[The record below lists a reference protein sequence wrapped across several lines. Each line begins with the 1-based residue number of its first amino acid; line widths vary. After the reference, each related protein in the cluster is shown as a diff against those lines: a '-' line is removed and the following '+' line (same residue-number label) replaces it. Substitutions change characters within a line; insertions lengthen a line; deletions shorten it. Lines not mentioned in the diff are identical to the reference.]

1 MECRLSWPAKPVFP
15 DPGTRPQQTRPA
27 SAPIDLQSSTKQ
39 PIAAWEE
46 SLTNWCRVCVCSSV
60 CVVIV
65 GEVVECMCVCVCV
78 HVCSRERRMDIKT

>member
-27 SAPIDLQSSTKQ
+27 SAPVDLQSSAEQ

-60 CVVIV
+60 CVCSNSRGSGGVY
-65 GEVVECMCVCVCV
+65 VCVCV
-78 HVCSRERRMDIKT
+78 